1 MWSTLRELRVQ
12 ADWWLKSR
20 LQWSAPVRLEPMGD
34 LSAWARRLSPAERE
48 RLEALGATYDLTSWE
63 RRCDPKN
70 ARLNLHHLDIL
81 DQHLSDLPTPSR
93 ALDVGCRAWWNLPGN
108 HSFRPAPWVGIE
120 LDGHQRYVD
129 ATTRGGLARRRA
141 ELFEGATYQT
151 GSVMDLEGPFDL
163 IFWLLPYITPGAFD
177 SDQLPARFFRPEELL
192 DHVLSLL
199 SDGGTLLIVNQGDKE
214 ARVQRD
220 MLASRAVEV
229 RDLGLLQSVFSS
241 SETERYALR
250 CSVNRAGGV
259 ERAR

>member
-34 LSAWARRLSPAERE
+34 LSAWTRRLAPAERD
-48 RLEALGATYDLTSWE
+48 RLEALSATYDLSAWE
-63 RRCDPKN
+63 SCCDPKD
-70 ARLNLHHLDIL
+70 ARLNLYHLDIL
-81 DQHLSDLPTPSR
+81 DQHLSDLPTPIR

-120 LDGHQRYVD
+120 LDGHQRYID
-129 ATTRGGLARRRA
+129 GTTRAGLARHRA
-141 ELFEGATYQT
+141 ERFEGAAYQT

-177 SDQLPARFFRPEELL
+177 ADRLPARFYGPAPLL

-199 SDGGTLLIVNQGDKE
+199 SDGGTLLIVNQGEME
-214 ARVQRD
+214 ARVQREL
-220 MLASRAVEV
+220 LASREVEV
-229 RDLGLLQSVFSS
+229 RDLGRLESLWSASGPD
-241 SETERYALR
+241 RYALR